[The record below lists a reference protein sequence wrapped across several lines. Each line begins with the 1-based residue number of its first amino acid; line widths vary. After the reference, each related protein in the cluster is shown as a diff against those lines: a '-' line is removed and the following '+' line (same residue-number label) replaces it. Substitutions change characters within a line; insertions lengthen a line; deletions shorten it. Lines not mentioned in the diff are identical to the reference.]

1 MTYTSSSFYTI
12 NNKSISVKRSNFTLA
27 FFKAACHANS
37 GPERNFEGSIYLFI
51 YSFSYLFRK
60 HKYKFTNTSI
70 QTQVIILNKNM
81 FAGSL

>member
-1 MTYTSSSFYTI
+1 MLILDLKEILKDQF
-12 NNKSISVKRSNFTLA
+12 
-27 FFKAACHANS
+27 
-37 GPERNFEGSIYLFI
+37 IYLFI
-51 YSFSYLFRK
+51 YLFSYLFRK